1 MRQIFAATLS
11 ILLASPCIVGTA
23 WASVDLDRA
32 LALIPESA
40 TGFVAWPSP
49 KKSNADCIGMLEQ
62 LGVGGA
68 MIAGR
73 PIDLFKAQFGI
84 GANFDESAP
93 VIAYFIGKGEAAT
106 MVFVIGS
113 TDPAAFMQANMTPA
127 GDAALG
133 RYTSSLGMIVSA
145 RAVGNNVIM
154 SPSADAV
161 AGYDASKPMGARFQ
175 ARLTS
180 EEWSS
185 LDRADLVYWVEA
197 DAMDAL
203 GKMMRLGS
211 EELPIVGGSN
221 AVTAAANFDSK
232 KILEQLSDA
241 VIAIDIDPLGVWLR
255 TISIAREGSALA
267 ALTAARESSTSTKCL
282 RLPGNPFYL
291 AASIDCVGLGG
302 VEALTDSMELMN
314 IDRALLPEWIVSDGA
329 AITSVQFAAYPSK
342 LGVAVGGVLNDSA
355 LFIASKNPEGTL
367 ARMKASFLA
376 LKGEDGG
383 VKRDPQWN
391 DAKTLKSGTIANA
404 FELKETIT
412 DMSQM
417 PEGSEYMRLGK
428 QFVVGVR
435 GLVGLAAVKEGG
447 VVVTFSQRPDVFTR
461 AMAAGV
467 AGGDAALAS
476 DATLQSIE
484 EWLPPKRDAE
494 IFLGVGRL
502 AMLAT
507 SIMSG
512 VGNVFGAEAG
522 AAAPSIPTPDPSME
536 PLALSLGL
544 GDGRIDGVLVVP
556 TGVLKYFAAM
566 YASRNESPAEAAK
579 DDAEGDAD
587 GNSEDS
593 SAQ

>member
-1 MRQIFAATLS
+1 
-11 ILLASPCIVGTA
+11 
-23 WASVDLDRA
+23 
-32 LALIPESA
+32 
-40 TGFVAWPSP
+40 
-49 KKSNADCIGMLEQ
+49 MLEQ

-180 EEWSS
+180 EEWNS

-211 EELPIVGGSN
+211 EELPIVAGSN

-587 GNSEDS
+587 GNTEDS

>member
-23 WASVDLDRA
+23 WASLDLDRA

-180 EEWSS
+180 EEWNS

-211 EELPIVGGSN
+211 EELPIVAGSN

-556 TGVLKYFAAM
+556 TGVLKYFAAI

-587 GNSEDS
+587 ENTEDS

>member
-211 EELPIVGGSN
+211 EELPIVAGSN
-221 AVTAAANFDSK
+221 AVTAAASFDSK

-342 LGVAVGGVLNDSA
+342 LGVAVGGVLNDSE

-376 LKGEDGG
+376 LKG
-383 VKRDPQWN
+383 
-391 DAKTLKSGTIANA
+391 
-404 FELKETIT
+404 
-412 DMSQM
+412 
-417 PEGSEYMRLGK
+417 
-428 QFVVGVR
+428 
-435 GLVGLAAVKEGG
+435 
-447 VVVTFSQRPDVFTR
+447 
-461 AMAAGV
+461 
-467 AGGDAALAS
+467 
-476 DATLQSIE
+476 
-484 EWLPPKRDAE
+484 
-494 IFLGVGRL
+494 
-502 AMLAT
+502 
-507 SIMSG
+507 
-512 VGNVFGAEAG
+512 
-522 AAAPSIPTPDPSME
+522 
-536 PLALSLGL
+536 
-544 GDGRIDGVLVVP
+544 
-556 TGVLKYFAAM
+556 
-566 YASRNESPAEAAK
+566 
-579 DDAEGDAD
+579 
-587 GNSEDS
+587 
-593 SAQ
+593 

>member
-1 MRQIFAATLS
+1 M
-11 ILLASPCIVGTA
+11 
-23 WASVDLDRA
+23 
-32 LALIPESA
+32 
-40 TGFVAWPSP
+40 
-49 KKSNADCIGMLEQ
+49 
-62 LGVGGA
+62 
-68 MIAGR
+68 
-73 PIDLFKAQFGI
+73 
-84 GANFDESAP
+84 
-93 VIAYFIGKGEAAT
+93 
-106 MVFVIGS
+106 
-113 TDPAAFMQANMTPA
+113 
-127 GDAALG
+127 
-133 RYTSSLGMIVSA
+133 
-145 RAVGNNVIM
+145 
-154 SPSADAV
+154 
-161 AGYDASKPMGARFQ
+161 
-175 ARLTS
+175 
-180 EEWSS
+180 
-185 LDRADLVYWVEA
+185 
-197 DAMDAL
+197 
-203 GKMMRLGS
+203 
-211 EELPIVGGSN
+211 
-221 AVTAAANFDSK
+221 
-232 KILEQLSDA
+232 
-241 VIAIDIDPLGVWLR
+241 IAIDIDPLGVWLR

-467 AGGDAALAS
+467 VGS
-476 DATLQSIE
+476 DHQHHCL
-484 EWLPPKRDAE
+484 
-494 IFLGVGRL
+494 
-502 AMLAT
+502 
-507 SIMSG
+507 
-512 VGNVFGAEAG
+512 GAEA
-522 AAAPSIPTPDPSME
+522 
-536 PLALSLGL
+536 LA
-544 GDGRIDGVLVVP
+544 
-556 TGVLKYFAAM
+556 FAILQSEKHALRSV
-566 YASRNESPAEAAK
+566 AG
-579 DDAEGDAD
+579 DAEVGDLEVGEILVECLFAGIGTGFVAPPI
-587 GNSEDS
+587 GN
-593 SAQ
+593 

>member
-1 MRQIFAATLS
+1 
-11 ILLASPCIVGTA
+11 
-23 WASVDLDRA
+23 
-32 LALIPESA
+32 
-40 TGFVAWPSP
+40 
-49 KKSNADCIGMLEQ
+49 MLEQ

-180 EEWSS
+180 EEWNS

-211 EELPIVGGSN
+211 EELPIVAGSN

-556 TGVLKYFAAM
+556 TGVLKYFAAI

-587 GNSEDS
+587 GNTEDS